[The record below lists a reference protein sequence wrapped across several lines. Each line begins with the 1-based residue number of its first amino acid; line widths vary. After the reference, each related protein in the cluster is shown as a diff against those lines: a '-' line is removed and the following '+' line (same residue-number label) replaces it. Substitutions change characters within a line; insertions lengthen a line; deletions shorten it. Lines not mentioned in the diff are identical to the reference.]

1 MAAAMTTD
9 GKILIA
15 ASQDGS
21 LQMFPGDGPYT
32 RPQARVNNAH
42 ESNSETSCVE
52 FRNDNTMFLTRGCD
66 DTLKVWELRKFT
78 SPLAEF
84 PNLPNKY
91 PEADVAWSPDQKVFV
106 AGTSV
111 IPAKNGNEGE
121 VGKLVFYN
129 AATLTEIKSV
139 SVSDASVVSL
149 IWHPKINQ
157 IICGCSDQ
165 MIHVLYDPNISKDG
179 IMYSVNKAPKKPRI
193 EDMQE
198 IRHIMNPHALPMFK
212 QDPSARRKRE
222 KARMDPAKAH
232 IPEAPQV
239 GPGQGGRL
247 GSSLTASIMKRLV
260 KKDAI
265 DDDPRAALLKYAN
278 AEPYWFKAYNETQ
291 PITIFDNTTT
301 TTTAT
306 TTTNTTNNESV
317 NETRNTS

>member
-1 MAAAMTTD
+1 
-9 GKILIA
+9 
-15 ASQDGS
+15 
-21 LQMFPGDGPYT
+21 
-32 RPQARVNNAH
+32 
-42 ESNSETSCVE
+42 
-52 FRNDNTMFLTRGCD
+52 MFLTRGCD
-66 DTLKVWELRKFT
+66 DTLKVWEFRKL
-78 SPLAEF
+78 SKPIAEF
-84 PNLPNKY
+84 TDLPNKY

-111 IPAKNGNEGE
+111 IPAKNGSEGE
-121 VGKLVFYN
+121 VGKLVFFN
-129 AATLTEIKSV
+129 ASTLTEIKTV

-149 IWHPKINQ
+149 LWHPKINQ

-165 MIHVLYDPNISKDG
+165 QIHVLYDPNISKEG
-179 IMYSVNKAPKKPRI
+179 IMYSVNKAPKKARI
-193 EDMQE
+193 EDIQE

-278 AEPYWFKAYNETQ
+278 TEPYWFKAYSKTQ
-291 PITIFDNTTT
+291 PVTIFDTSNNNNNNDQKDTGNSQTSNNSNT
-301 TTTAT
+301 
-306 TTTNTTNNESV
+306 
-317 NETRNTS
+317 